1 MAFLLSGKLFLINY
15 FHFKV
20 LSRTLLEVSSTQ
32 LFAPTCKITV
42 LGTFCSKGLRLLRM
56 SSNYVSRQN
65 LVVTWCWLVNRPSSI
80 HEIRESLVINTASL
94 GHFCE
99 LNCVEMWQSVTAFKF
114 SFCNLDSSWFGWCH
128 GLGDVM
134 VWVVLFSCIMY
145 LIFYFLLLALITKL
159 FITVSNAIARFII

>member
-80 HEIRESLVINTASL
+80 HEIRESPIINTASL

-99 LNCVEMWQSVTAFKF
+99 LELCRDVTLCHCIQVLILWSRF
-114 SFCNLDSSWFGWCH
+114 LMVWVVSWFGWCY
-128 GLGDVM
+128 GLGGVIFVHNVFDF
-134 VWVVLFSCIMY
+134 LFS
-145 LIFYFLLLALITKL
+145 L
-159 FITVSNAIARFII
+159 VSFNY

>member
-1 MAFLLSGKLFLINY
+1 MFGIYRYISRYAYSTNPKNKLIYEFFNSLSSPILFEMAFLLSGKLFLINY
-15 FHFKV
+15 FHFKM

-80 HEIRESLVINTASL
+80 HEIRESPVINTASL

-99 LNCVEMWQSVTAFKF
+99 LELCRDVTV
-114 SFCNLDSSWFGWCH
+114 CH
-128 GLGDVM
+128 CIQ
-134 VWVVLFSCIMY
+134 VLIP
-145 LIFYFLLLALITKL
+145 
-159 FITVSNAIARFII
+159 